1 MKYVV
6 DDEHRSV
13 LITFTGY
20 DEKCLYLQ
28 YSKLVF
34 NMVEACRKGN
44 YKAVESMIAGI
55 NEALSLYNSRT
66 IGEKDGRHDD

>member
-20 DEKCLYLQ
+20 EEKFLYVQ

-34 NMVEACRKGN
+34 NMVEAVRKGN
-44 YKAVESMIAGI
+44 HNAVESMIAGI